1 MNSQGM
7 TAPEQFSIE
16 WLEEQWDLMAE
27 WSEEALLEKIDQ
39 LGDSNALLLAYL
51 SEIGEESLSE
61 DGQELLLFLGVFVH
75 EIYQKKA
82 QDLAITL
89 GISRLEETQ
98 QANEELLELLG
109 EQPDQFE
116 RSVSL
121 LLEFHESRILLDFLG
136 EVLFEEEATEEIS
149 EESLWEIWIYLKILV
164 EALNA

>member
-1 MNSQGM
+1 M
-7 TAPEQFSIE
+7 PF
-16 WLEEQWDLMAE
+16 
-27 WSEEALLEKIDQ
+27 
-39 LGDSNALLLAYL
+39 Y
-51 SEIGEESLSE
+51 SLICLKWERNTLTE
-61 DGQELLLFLGVFVH
+61 DGQELLLFLGVFIH

-82 QDLAITL
+82 KGQSITLAIP
-89 GISRLEETQ
+89 RLEETQ
-98 QANEELLELLG
+98 QANEELLELLSD
-109 EQPDQFE
+109 QPDQFE